1 MKAALRK
8 GSGAGTAEVNS
19 KHKQCSRS
27 QLQKVDSPDIFKEKK
42 KGKQT
47 NKKLPPCN
55 RIKMLKIP
63 NHNRRM
69 QIKMTMTNQIPPLR
83 MAILTSQKIMLE

>member
-19 KHKQCSRS
+19 KHKQFSRS
-27 QLQKVDSPDIFKEKK
+27 QLQKVNFPDIFKEKK

-47 NKKLPPCN
+47 KNS
-55 RIKMLKIP
+55 
-63 NHNRRM
+63 HHA
-69 QIKMTMTNQIPPLR
+69 TG
-83 MAILTSQKIMLE
+83 

>member
-19 KHKQCSRS
+19 KHKQFSRS
-27 QLQKVDSPDIFKEKK
+27 QLQKVNFPDIFKEKK
-42 KGKQT
+42 KGKQKT
-47 NKKLPPCN
+47 PTMQQD
-55 RIKMLKIP
+55 KMLKIP

-69 QIKMTMTNQIPPLR
+69 QIKITMTNQIPPLR
-83 MAILTSQKIMLE
+83 MAILTSQKVMLE